1 MTGQQDVGNLYYAM
15 LGGAG
20 SSQSGNGTLQPTA
33 NWPQGAIHI
42 TPDPTSTWTSPH
54 SCYVYELSY
63 AVKLDASAS
72 RPAADLV
79 FNATAQDQELNAL
92 GRAVYEGLFS
102 YSGTL
107 DGNAVSGYAWGEIQ
121 GHPPAGHPTP
131 PNC

>member
-1 MTGQQDVGNLYYAM
+1 MSRIVNSTMPKRIATFGMICATMLAVSACQT
-15 LGGAG
+15 LGG
-20 SSQSGNGTLQPTA
+20 TA
-33 NWPQGAIHI
+33 ANTA
-42 TPDPTSTWTSPH
+42 T
-54 SCYVYELSY
+54 
-63 AVKLDASAS
+63 KLDASAS

-121 GHPPAGHPTP
+121 GRPPAGHPTP